1 MFRRRAK
8 KGDSEQVPSHEDVA
22 QAMHGLATTFVE
34 TGAREGYELGWDGDS
49 AQRLDG
55 VCDAVLASR
64 PDGGVL
70 DAMVM
75 SMGAFLGE
83 LIVRN
88 TCGRWAYHQDQKTAV
103 VETHQQQLCFPHSKV
118 AKRLT
123 LGEEQ
128 QPSGSRTEVTCCC

>member
-64 PDGGVL
+64 PDG
-70 DAMVM
+70 AWT
-75 SMGAFLGE
+75 S
-83 LIVRN
+83 
-88 TCGRWAYHQDQKTAV
+88 W
-103 VETHQQQLCFPHSKV
+103 S
-118 AKRLT
+118 
-123 LGEEQ
+123 
-128 QPSGSRTEVTCCC
+128 